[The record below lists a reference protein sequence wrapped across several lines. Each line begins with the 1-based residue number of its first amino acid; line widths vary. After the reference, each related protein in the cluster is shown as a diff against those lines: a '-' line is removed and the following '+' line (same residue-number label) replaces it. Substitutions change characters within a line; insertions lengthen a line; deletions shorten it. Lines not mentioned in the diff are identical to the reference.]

1 METEIAL
8 EDTNGNKIEA
18 AMGEAIKDLETAHRR
33 LPHLMEK
40 LGDSMARAALGEDN
54 HTQIAR
60 IKRRI
65 AELEETIQ
73 QAPLVIK
80 GLKRMQRQGTVTHH

>member
-1 METEIAL
+1 MILKDVREE
-8 EDTNGNKIEA
+8 KIEA
-18 AMGEAIKDLETAHRR
+18 VIGEIRKNLENAHSG
-33 LPHLMEK
+33 LPHLQTK

-54 HTQIAR
+54 HTQIAQ

-65 AELEETIQ
+65 AGMEETIQ

-80 GLKRMQRQGTVTHH
+80 GLKRMKLRKADVHNLS